1 MGRTGLED
9 AHPDGDGDACF
20 VAMALERTGLYRCPE
35 CGALAETPNGVV
47 IGHGTQESIDP
58 EPSLP
63 TDSDPSSARCLQASI
78 GPHGTFGLWLIDA
91 MPKAAD
97 CILEV
102 RGDGKSI
109 AGTFEELKAL
119 ANAILAFKG
128 A

>member
-1 MGRTGLED
+1 
-9 AHPDGDGDACF
+9 
-20 VAMALERTGLYRCPE
+20 
-35 CGALAETPNGVV
+35 
-47 IGHGTQESIDP
+47 
-58 EPSLP
+58 
-63 TDSDPSSARCLQASI
+63 
-78 GPHGTFGLWLIDA
+78 